1 MYFNNIKKSNKNS
14 NKIKHKNIKKNNP
27 KKKKFIS
34 LKNLEIDWLIS
45 LK

>member
-14 NKIKHKNIKKNNP
+14 NKIKHKNIKKKS

-34 LKNLEIDWLIS
+34 LKKSRN
-45 LK
+45 

>member
-27 KKKKFIS
+27 KKKIHITKKS
-34 LKNLEIDWLIS
+34 RN
-45 LK
+45 